1 MQNFDIYEITKHLDF
16 DLMINFLI
24 PILLAKTVE
33 YFVIK
38 IWTKIDSVIHS
49 PLDIDGSE

>member
-1 MQNFDIYEITKHLDF
+1 MQNFNIYEIIKHFDF

-33 YFVIK
+33 FFVAK
-38 IWTKIDSVIHS
+38 IWTKIDSVIHN
-49 PLDIDGSE
+49 PLDVDW